1 MKSFLCSRNEEA
13 NPELHIYINSDKFT
27 NENNTIVVSYDN
39 EQLSYSIDLKQE
51 SNIEDGLDWLM
62 GLIGRDTQNWF
73 HKDIVI
79 HWGINVWKF
88 FNAKNICDY
97 TKEEYD
103 EFGLDKNDY
112 DNLHS

>member
-1 MKSFLCSRNEEA
+1 MAKNMLCSRNEEG

-27 NENNTIVVSYDN
+27 NGNNTIVASYDE
-39 EQLSYSIDLKQE
+39 EQMAYAIDLKQE
-51 SNIEDGLDWLM
+51 ENIEKGLDWLM

-79 HWGINVWKF
+79 HWGVHQWKF
-88 FNAKNICDY
+88 YNARNISDY

-103 EFGLDKNDY
+103 EFGIDKNDY
-112 DNLHS
+112 DNLH